1 MSLTL
6 FCTSSSVTS
15 TAVQCSSS
23 RGRRFVPFSVTHG
36 CSYTHRNIVIKQH
49 QYTSNAIHT
58 YTQVYEATLISGTVI
73 LVSGFLSSILSMS
86 SSRSLVMTGLGGK
99 LHFCCS
105 TCLHIAHFCWSGGKL
120 KMNPANVASARLL
133 TSLETPRLCSWSC
146 CAERRRIRRRR
157 DTVQGHKKK
166 KLSND
171 AGLLPNMHFV
181 PFFCSPFQRQSSR
194 AWLPS
199 PTRLTPGRQTHRGSS
214 FLTLQTVFFLPWP
227 GGSPFRWSPALL
239 HLSSLGPWRPASPLC
254 MTRGHQRPRTPCWRQ
269 NRRSWHGRRRP
280 AAGWMVWCPCGWSCG
295 SALGN

>member
-36 CSYTHRNIVIKQH
+36 CSYTHRNIVIKQI
-49 QYTSNAIHT
+49 QYTNNAIHT

-86 SSRSLVMTGLGGK
+86 SSRALVMTGLGGK

-105 TCLHIAHFCWSGGKL
+105 TCRHIAHFCWSGGKL

-157 DTVQGHKKK
+157 DTVQEHTQKKAVK
-166 KLSND
+166 WCWTFTKH
-171 AGLLPNMHFV
+171 A
-181 PFFCSPFQRQSSR
+181 FCSFF
-194 AWLPS
+194 L
-199 PTRLTPGRQTHRGSS
+199 
-214 FLTLQTVFFLPWP
+214 LTLPKTKQ
-227 GGSPFRWSPALL
+227 
-239 HLSSLGPWRPASPLC
+239 
-254 MTRGHQRPRTPCWRQ
+254 
-269 NRRSWHGRRRP
+269 
-280 AAGWMVWCPCGWSCG
+280 
-295 SALGN
+295 